1 VFGEQLAARF
11 LAGRG
16 AQLLSHNL
24 RVGRGEVDLVI
35 AIGNQKVVV
44 EVKTIQTGGLDD
56 PTYAFTPTKA
66 RRVRRWATAMG
77 IRRIDL
83 VAVTVGE
90 EGVGIRWVP
99 QVV

>member
-1 VFGEQLAARF
+1 M
-11 LAGRG
+11 
-16 AQLLSHNL
+16 LSRNV
-24 RVGRGEVDLVI
+24 RVGHGEVDLVI
-35 AIGNQKVVV
+35 VFENQRVVV

-56 PTYAFTPTKA
+56 PTYAFTATKA
-66 RRVRRWATAMG
+66 RRVRRWAAEMG

-90 EGVGIRWVP
+90 EGVAIRWVP